1 MTLEDETGI
10 ANTIVWLRAF
20 EIYRPIV
27 LGARLIGVTGELQ
40 NEQGVIHIIAH
51 QIEDMSFLLR
61 ALTQATPFVETLA
74 HADRFR
80 HPRDG
85 DALVTI
91 LKRKPEPAHD
101 FHVNVMPKGRNF
113 H

>member
-1 MTLEDETGI
+1 
-10 ANTIVWLRAF
+10 VWLRAF
-20 EIYRPIV
+20 EVYRPIV
-27 LGARLIGVTGELQ
+27 LGARIVSVTGELQ

-61 ALTQATPFVETLA
+61 TLTHETPLVETPA
-74 HADRFR
+74 HADLIRRDNPDRFR

-85 DALVTI
+85 DALVTM
-91 LKRKPEPAHD
+91 LKRKPGPAHD
-101 FHVNVMPKGRNF
+101 LNLDVMPKGRNF